1 MASWKEL
8 AERGKALKRELAA
21 IMEDASSESR
31 RSSRRES
38 AVAFES
44 NDCSV
49 VFQHPSLLKT
59 SGVSVADSVNASHVL
74 RSVDAFCVEVL
85 NDAKKTRGF
94 AATAA
99 PVRYTKMTVM
109 RRRKTTGGFVRRAA
123 FKVFGSRPYTDGH
136 TAPHAL
142 VPSGESQTATR
153 LGLSEALTKLRSGT
167 VDVVPLYLATNFT
180 DIGDW
185 EELPAKLHESTEL
198 MPQVYGT
205 IPALNRVLRDGDG
218 AEALDFPPYGID
230 SWVVWQGKVMA
241 MKSENSG
248 HAMCL
253 FFTRGDVAVLVD
265 SNSERQKYVTQLIAA
280 FVEELGFS
288 LAVAPLPEMNRA
300 DARETTFVLQEVG
313 VQTPVTI
320 GGYCASLSFAY
331 MVDVLC
337 TGRHDADHFLRFL
350 KDIVPRNASADVV
363 GACIVLYAR
372 AVATDITRLCIDKI
386 KRRNALPA
394 GWPHHVPA
402 QYPTTVRVRWSQ
414 GALRQV

>member
-1 MASWKEL
+1 
-8 AERGKALKRELAA
+8 
-21 IMEDASSESR
+21 
-31 RSSRRES
+31 
-38 AVAFES
+38 
-44 NDCSV
+44 
-49 VFQHPSLLKT
+49 
-59 SGVSVADSVNASHVL
+59 
-74 RSVDAFCVEVL
+74 
-85 NDAKKTRGF
+85 
-94 AATAA
+94 
-99 PVRYTKMTVM
+99 
-109 RRRKTTGGFVRRAA
+109 
-123 FKVFGSRPYTDGH
+123 
-136 TAPHAL
+136 
-142 VPSGESQTATR
+142 
-153 LGLSEALTKLRSGT
+153 
-167 VDVVPLYLATNFT
+167 
-180 DIGDW
+180 
-185 EELPAKLHESTEL
+185 
-198 MPQVYGT
+198 
-205 IPALNRVLRDGDG
+205 
-218 AEALDFPPYGID
+218 
-230 SWVVWQGKVMA
+230 MA

-288 LAVAPLPEMNRA
+288 LGVAPLPEMNRA
-300 DARETTFVLQEVG
+300 DARETTFVLQKVG

-372 AVATDITRLCIDKI
+372 AVATDITRLCIDEI
-386 KRRNALPA
+386 NHRNALPA

-402 QYPTTVRVRWSQ
+402 RYPTTVRVRWSQ